1 MRLRI
6 LRLGL
11 LIMKLKTKVKRE
23 YDDDGLLPLVNI
35 IFLLLIFFMIV
46 GVIEKNII
54 KENLQLPRVSLE
66 RFENKEVTKIY
77 LDAENNLFINDKN
90 IDINQLKTEI
100 KTLGSK
106 DVVIIADKTLL
117 YSDISRVLLELKKN
131 KIDNIKLL
139 SSINAN

>member
-1 MRLRI
+1 
-6 LRLGL
+6 
-11 LIMKLKTKVKRE
+11 MKLKTKVKKE

-66 RFENKEVTKIY
+66 RFENKEVTKIF

-100 KTLGSK
+100 KKLGSK
-106 DVVIIADKTLL
+106 DVVIVADKTLL

-131 KIDNIKLL
+131 KIDSIRLL